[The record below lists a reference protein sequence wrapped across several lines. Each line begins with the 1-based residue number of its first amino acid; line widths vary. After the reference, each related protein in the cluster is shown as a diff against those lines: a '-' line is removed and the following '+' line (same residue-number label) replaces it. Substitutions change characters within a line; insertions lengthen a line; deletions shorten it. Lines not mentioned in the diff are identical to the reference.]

1 MYTSQMTFG
10 GLTLGGG
17 SLAAQPAAASSPGS
31 GWRSSQSVHRSERQ
45 RGKPAPQADDVDEDP
60 DADREMED
68 CEYIRPA
75 ASRTRSE
82 SETFAV
88 VRVATAN

>member
-82 SETFAV
+82 S
-88 VRVATAN
+88 